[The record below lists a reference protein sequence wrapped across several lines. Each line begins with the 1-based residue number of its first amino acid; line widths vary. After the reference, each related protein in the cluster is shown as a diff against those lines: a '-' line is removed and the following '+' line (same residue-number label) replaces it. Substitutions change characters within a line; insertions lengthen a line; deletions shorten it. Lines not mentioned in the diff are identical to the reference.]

1 MKVYI
6 SADIEGVTN
15 VTSWD
20 ETEHGK
26 PDHEAARNQM
36 TAEVAAACEGALA
49 AGANEIWVK
58 DAHDRANNLIPGR
71 LPKPVRLIRGWSGHP
86 LSMMQELDGSF
97 DATMMIG
104 YHARARA
111 GASPLEHTFTGRVSE
126 IRVNDRP
133 FSEFAFAAYA
143 AAHYDVPIA
152 LISGDEGVCAEAAEL
167 CPRISAVPVKHG
179 VGASTN
185 SIHPDAACERIRQA
199 AETALAGDLSSC
211 AISLPDRFSIDVVFR
226 RHADAYAGSF
236 YPGAGLTDPSTV
248 RFETDDYFEALRA
261 LTFILRG

>member
-6 SADIEGVTN
+6 SADIEGVTG

-20 ETEHGK
+20 EAEHGK
-26 PDHEAARNQM
+26 PDYEPAREQM

-58 DAHDRANNLIPGR
+58 DAHDRANNLIPNR
-71 LPKPVRLIRGWSGHP
+71 LPKLVRLIRGWSGHP

-97 DATMMIG
+97 DAAMMIG
-104 YHARARA
+104 YHARVRA

-126 IRVNDRP
+126 IRVNNAP
-133 FSEFAFAAYA
+133 FSEFAFAAFASAY
-143 AAHYDVPIA
+143 YGVPVA
-152 LISGDEGVCAEAAEL
+152 LISGDEGVCAEASEL

-179 VGASTN
+179 VGASTI

-199 AETALAGDLSSC
+199 AETALVGDLPAR
-211 AISLPDRFSIDVVFR
+211 AISLPDRLSIDVVFR
-226 RHADAYAGSF
+226 RHADAYSGSF
-236 YPGAGLTDPSTV
+236 YPGAALSDPTTV

-261 LTFILRG
+261 LSFLLRG

>member
-6 SADIEGVTN
+6 SADIEGVTG
-15 VTSWD
+15 VTSWG
-20 ETEHGK
+20 ETEYGK
-26 PDHEAARNQM
+26 PGYKSAREQM

-49 AGANEIWVK
+49 AGVDEIWVK
-58 DAHDRANNLIPGR
+58 DAHDQANNLIPGR

-111 GASPLEHTFTGRVSE
+111 GASPLEHTFTGRASE

-133 FSEFAFAAYA
+133 ISEFTFAAYA
-143 AAHYDVPIA
+143 ASYYDVPVA
-152 LISGDEGVCAEAAEL
+152 LISGDEGVCAEAAKL
-167 CPRISAVPVKHG
+167 CPQISAVRVKRG
-179 VGASTN
+179 VGASTI
-185 SIHPDAACERIRQA
+185 SIHPDEACERIRQA
-199 AETALAGDLSSC
+199 AETALAEGLSRC
-211 AISLPDRFSIDVVFR
+211 RIGLPNSFTVNVVFR

-236 YPGAGLTDPSTV
+236 YPGAALTDPSTV
-248 RFETDDYFEALRA
+248 RFEADDYFE
-261 LTFILRG
+261 ILRMLSFLLRG

>member
-6 SADIEGVTN
+6 SADIEGVAN
-15 VTSWD
+15 VTFGD
-20 ETEHGK
+20 ETGHGK
-26 PDHEAARNQM
+26 PGHEPAREQM

-49 AGANEIWVK
+49 TGADEIWVK
-58 DAHDRANNLIPGR
+58 DAHYQANNLIPGR

-97 DATMMIG
+97 DAAMMIG

-111 GASPLEHTFTGRVSE
+111 GASPLEHTFTGRASE

-143 AAHYDVPIA
+143 ATHHDVPVA
-152 LISGDEGVCAEAAEL
+152 LISGDEGVCAEATEL
-167 CPRISAVPVKHG
+167 CPQISAVPVKRG
-179 VGASTN
+179 VGASTI

-199 AETALAGDLSSC
+199 AETALAGDLPSRV
-211 AISLPDRFSIDVVFR
+211 ISLPSRFSIDVVFR

-236 YPGAGLTDPSTV
+236 YPGATLTDPSTV
-248 RFETDDYFEALRA
+248 QFETDDYFEVLRM
-261 LTFILRG
+261 LSFLLRG

>member
-20 ETEHGK
+20 EAEHGK
-26 PDHEAARNQM
+26 PVYQAAREQM

-49 AGANEIWVK
+49 AGADEIWVK
-58 DAHDRANNLIPGR
+58 DAHDQANNLIPGR
-71 LPKPVRLIRGWSGHP
+71 LPELVQLIRGWSGHP
-86 LSMMQELDGSF
+86 LSMMQELDSSF
-97 DATMMIG
+97 GAAMTIG

-111 GASPLEHTFTGRVSE
+111 GASPLEHTFTGRASE

-133 FSEFAFAAYA
+133 FSEFAFAACSA
-143 AAHYDVPIA
+143 AYYGVAVA
-152 LISGDEGVCAEAAEL
+152 LISGDEGVCAEATQL
-167 CPRISAVPVKHG
+167 CPGISAIPVKRG
-179 VGASTN
+179 VGASTI
-185 SIHPDAACERIRQA
+185 SIHPGVACERIRQA
-199 AETALAGDLSSC
+199 AETALAGDLPPRV
-211 AISLPDRFSIDVVFR
+211 ISLPSRFSLDVVFR

-236 YPGAGLTDPSTV
+236 YPGAALIDPTTV

-261 LTFILRG
+261 LRFVLRG

>member
-20 ETEHGK
+20 ETECGK
-26 PDHEAARNQM
+26 PGHTAAREQM
-36 TAEVAAACEGALA
+36 TAEVAAACDGSLA
-49 AGANEIWVK
+49 AGAEEIWVK
-58 DAHDRANNLIPGR
+58 DAHDRANNLIPDR
-71 LPKPVRLIRGWSGHP
+71 LPKAARLIRGWSGHP
-86 LSMMQELDGSF
+86 LSMMQQLDGSF
-97 DATMMIG
+97 DAAMMIG

-111 GASPLEHTFTGRVSE
+111 GASPLEHTFTGRVTE

-143 AAHYDVPIA
+143 AALYDVPVI

-167 CPRISAVPVKHG
+167 CPRISAVPVKRG
-179 VGASTN
+179 VGGSTI
-185 SIHPDAACERIRQA
+185 SIHPGVACERILQA
-199 AETALAGDLSSC
+199 AKTALAGDLPSRV
-211 AISLPDRFSIDVVFR
+211 ISLPSRFSIDAVFR

-236 YPGAGLTDPSTV
+236 YPGAVLADPTTV
-248 RFETDDYFEALRA
+248 RFEADDYLEVLRT
-261 LTFILRG
+261 LSFLLRT

>member
-15 VTSWD
+15 VTSRD

-26 PDHEAARNQM
+26 PGHEPAREQM

-49 AGANEIWVK
+49 AGVDEIWVK
-58 DAHDRANNLIPGR
+58 DAHDRANNLIPSR

-97 DATMMIG
+97 DGAMMIG
-104 YHARARA
+104 YHARAGA
-111 GASPLEHTFTGRVSE
+111 GASPLEHTFTGRVGE

-143 AAHYDVPIA
+143 AAYYEVPVA
-152 LISGDEGVCAEAAEL
+152 LISGDEGICAEATAL
-167 CPRISAVPVKHG
+167 CPGISAVPVKRG
-179 VGASTN
+179 IGSSTN
-185 SIHPDAACERIRQA
+185 SIHPDAACERIQQA
-199 AETALAGDLSSC
+199 AETALKGDLSSC
-211 AISLPDRFSIDVVFR
+211 AISLPNRFSIDVVFR
-226 RHADAYAGSF
+226 RHGDAYAGSF
-236 YPGAGLTDPSTV
+236 YPGAALTNPSTV

-261 LTFILRG
+261 LSFILRG